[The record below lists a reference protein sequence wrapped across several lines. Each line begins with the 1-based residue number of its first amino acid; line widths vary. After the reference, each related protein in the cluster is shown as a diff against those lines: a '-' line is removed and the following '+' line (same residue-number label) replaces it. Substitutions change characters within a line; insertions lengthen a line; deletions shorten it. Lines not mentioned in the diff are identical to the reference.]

1 MAAATLAA
9 ALAAVPALG
18 EAAWA
23 GPRDLAQTH
32 GAGPTR
38 ISAFGDSLSAGYQLP
53 ADAAFPA
60 VLERALRQDG
70 FDVRV
75 DNAAVSGDTT
85 QGGVERLDWSV
96 PDGTDLAIVELGAN
110 DMLRG
115 IDPAVT
121 AKNLDT
127 IVDGLQ
133 KRHIKVLL
141 AGMYASV
148 ELDKAYRE
156 RFAALYPALAKSR
169 GVPLYPFFL
178 GGIIGH
184 PELHLADGMH
194 PNAAGVAVMVRA
206 ILPTVEE
213 VLKGMGV
220 QPSGVKG

>member
-1 MAAATLAA
+1 MAATALAA
-9 ALAAVPALG
+9 ALAAGPAL
-18 EAAWA
+18 AA
-23 GPRDLAQTH
+23 
-32 GAGPTR
+32 TR

-115 IDPAVT
+115 VDPAVT
-121 AKNLDT
+121 SRNLDA

-133 KRHIKVLL
+133 KRRIKVLL

-178 GGIIGH
+178 AGIIGH

-194 PNAAGVAVMVRA
+194 PNAAGVSVMVKA

-213 VLKGMGV
+213 VLTGMGV
-220 QPSGVKG
+220 RPSGVKG